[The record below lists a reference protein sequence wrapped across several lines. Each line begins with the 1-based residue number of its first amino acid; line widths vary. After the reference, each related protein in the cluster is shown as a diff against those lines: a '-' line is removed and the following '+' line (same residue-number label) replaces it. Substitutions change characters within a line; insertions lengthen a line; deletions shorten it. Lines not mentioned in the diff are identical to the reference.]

1 MQESTPPRQ
10 PNEPPRLLIVSPDTF
25 GRKMGGP
32 AIRAWE
38 MAKRLARVM
47 EVRLVSVKSSSIA
60 PDAFLVLA
68 VDDDELREQVDW
80 ADVVIAQ
87 GEVIALH
94 PWLVE
99 SEVVIVADVY
109 DPLHLEVLE
118 SAKDESAEGRSFLV
132 RYGVD
137 MLTTQLRR
145 ADFMICASEK
155 QRDLWLGHLGSLGR
169 ISPATYD
176 ADRSLRNL
184 IDVVPFGVSDDV
196 PAQARHGIRGTVEG
210 IGPDDKVIIWGGGV
224 YNWFDPLT
232 LIKAVHQLSQRRP
245 EVKLYFMGMTYPN
258 PAVHESKMAARALQL
273 SEELGLTDNHVFFNM
288 GWTDYDDRIN
298 YLLDADLGIST
309 HFNHIETAFSF
320 RTRILDYLWAGL
332 PIVATDGD
340 GFAPL
345 IRDNDLG
352 EVVPAEDVD
361 ALVAA
366 LERTLFHS
374 DIAKLRENVRAF
386 GRSYEWDRALEPLI
400 RFCLEPKHAADYP
413 TSRIESLDADRAR
426 HVEVL
431 EAKILEL
438 SGQLGTVRDKL
449 VSTRDEL
456 DRVYESTSW
465 RVSAPVRAAG
475 RLRNRRFPT
484 AEPSRF
490 RGDPRGDRTE
500 SGGVGADREH
510 ASLHKDMRIDVDDF

>member
-1 MQESTPPRQ
+1 MPDSLPPLE
-10 PNEPPRLLIVSPDTF
+10 PNGTQRVLIVSPDTF

-38 MAKRLARVM
+38 MAKRLAAVTQ
-47 EVRLVSVKSSSIA
+47 VRLVSIKDSSLTHE
-60 PDAFLVLA
+60 AFDVLT
-68 VDDDELREQVDW
+68 VDDEELRRQVDW

-87 GEVIALH
+87 GEVFTLH

-118 SAKDESAEGRSFLV
+118 SAKDEGPEGRSFLV
-132 RYGVD
+132 RYCVD

-155 QRDLWLGHLGSLGR
+155 QRDFWLGHLGSLGR

-184 IDVVPFGVSDDV
+184 IDVVPFGVSADV
-196 PAQARHGIRGTVEG
+196 PEQTRHAIRGVVEG
-210 IGPDDKVIIWGGGV
+210 IGPDDKVILWGGGV

-232 LIKAVHQLSQRRP
+232 LIRAVDKLSERHP
-245 EVKLYFMGMTYPN
+245 EVKLYFLGMTYPN
-258 PAVHESKMAARALQL
+258 PAVHESHMAAEALQL
-273 SEELGLTDNHVFFNM
+273 AEERGLTGTHVFFNM

-298 YLLDADLGIST
+298 YLLDADLGVST
-309 HFNHIETAFSF
+309 HFPHVETAFSF

-332 PIVATDGD
+332 PIVATEGD

-345 IRDNDLG
+345 IREHHLG
-352 EVVPAEDVD
+352 ATVPAEDVD

-366 LERTLFHS
+366 LEQTLFA
-374 DIAKLRENVRAF
+374 DDTQDLRENVRAF
-386 GRSYEWDRALEPLI
+386 GSSLAWDRALAPLI
-400 RFCLEPKHAADYP
+400 EFCLAPRHAADYP
-413 TSRIESLDADRAR
+413 TSRIESLDAHRAR

-431 EAKILEL
+431 EAKILQL
-438 SGQLGTVRDKL
+438 SDQVGATRDKL
-449 VSTRDEL
+449 VVARDEL
-456 DRVYESTSW
+456 DRVHASASW
-465 RVSAPVRAAG
+465 RLSAPLRVAG
-475 RLRNRRFPT
+475 RLGRRL
-484 AEPSRF
+484 R
-490 RGDPRGDRTE
+490 RG
-500 SGGVGADREH
+500 
-510 ASLHKDMRIDVDDF
+510 

>member
-1 MQESTPPRQ
+1 MACCPGVENQFMQAVPQSVES
-10 PNEPPRLLIVSPDTF
+10 NEARRVLIVSPDTF

-38 MAKRLARVM
+38 MAKRLARVT
-47 EVRLVSVKSSSIA
+47 EVRLVSINSSSIKHE
-60 PDAFLVLA
+60 AFLVLA
-68 VDDDELREQVDW
+68 VDDDELRQQVDW

-87 GEVIALH
+87 GEVFALH

-118 SAKDESAEGRSFLV
+118 SAKDESAEGRSFLA

-137 MLTTQLRR
+137 IMMTQLRR

-155 QRDLWLGHLGSLGR
+155 QRDFWLGHLGSLGR

-176 ADRSLRNL
+176 ADQSLRNL
-184 IDVVPFGVSDDV
+184 LDVVPFGVSDDI
-196 PAQARHGIRGTVEG
+196 PTQARHGIRGAVDG
-210 IGPDDKVIIWGGGV
+210 IGPRDKVIIWGGGV
-224 YNWFDPLT
+224 YNWFDPIT
-232 LIKAVHQLSQRRP
+232 LIKAVHQLSQRHP
-245 EVKLYFMGMTYPN
+245 EVKLYFLGMTYPN
-258 PAVHESKMAARALQL
+258 PAVRESRMATHALQL
-273 SEELGLTDNHVFFNM
+273 SEDLGLTDNHVFFNM

-340 GFAPL
+340 GFASL

-366 LERTLFHS
+366 LERTLFLS
-374 DIAKLRENVRAF
+374 DSVKLRENVRTF
-386 GRSYEWDRALEPLI
+386 GRGYEWDRALEPLI
-400 RFCLEPKHAADYP
+400 RFCMEPKHAADYP
-413 TSRIESLDADRAR
+413 TSRIESIDADRAR
-426 HVEVL
+426 HIEVL

-438 SGQLGTVRDKL
+438 SRQIGTERDKLVSTRDKL

-456 DRVYESTSW
+456 DAVYESTSW
-465 RVSAPVRAAG
+465 RMSAPVRLAG
-475 RLRNRRFPT
+475 RLRRP
-484 AEPSRF
+484 PS
-490 RGDPRGDRTE
+490 PDR
-500 SGGVGADREH
+500 
-510 ASLHKDMRIDVDDF
+510 